1 MGKVIFI
8 TGGARSGK
16 SGFGLSLAEKQGGR
30 LVYIATAQARDP
42 EMAERIR
49 MHKEARGAAWEN
61 VEEPENIA
69 GVVSSTG
76 GGTVIIDC
84 LTLWLSNLLEKSGS
98 DGFEEMVSRKA
109 DSLAGALKNFR
120 GVAIVVSNE
129 LGSGIVPAN
138 ASARAFRDAAGRVNQ
153 IIARAAD
160 EAYLV
165 VSGLPLRLK

>member
-1 MGKVIFI
+1 
-8 TGGARSGK
+8 
-16 SGFGLSLAEKQGGR
+16 SLAEREGGR

-49 MHKEARGAAWEN
+49 RHREARGTIWES

-69 GVVSSTG
+69 EAVSAIG

-84 LTLWLSNLLEKSGS
+84 LTLWLSNLMEKRGS
-98 DGFEEMVSRKA
+98 DGFEETASSEA
-109 DSLAGALKNFR
+109 DSLAGALKSFK

-129 LGSGIVPAN
+129 LGSGIVPLEPA
-138 ASARAFRDAAGRVNQ
+138 ARAFRDAAGRVNQ
-153 IIARAAD
+153 IIAQASD

-165 VSGLPLRLK
+165 ASGLPVRLK

>member
-16 SGFGLSLAEKQGGR
+16 SGFGLCLAEKHGGR
-30 LVYIATAQARDP
+30 LVYIATAQARDR
-42 EMAERIR
+42 EMAERISR
-49 MHKEARGAAWEN
+49 HKEARGAAWES

-69 GVVSSTG
+69 EALHGIE

-84 LTLWLSNLLEKSGS
+84 LTLWLSNLLEKNGS
-98 DGFEEMVSRKA
+98 EGFEEIASGRA

-129 LGSGIVPAN
+129 LGSGIVPADGP
-138 ASARAFRDAAGRVNQ
+138 ARAFRDAAGRVNQ
-153 IIARAAD
+153 IIAQAAD

-165 VSGLPLRLK
+165 ASGLPVRLK

>member
-1 MGKVIFI
+1 MGKVVFI

-49 MHKEARGAAWEN
+49 RHKEARGAAWES

-69 GVVSSTG
+69 EALLSIG

-84 LTLWLSNLLEKSGS
+84 LTLWLSNLLEKNGS
-98 DGFEEMVSRKA
+98 DGFEDVASARA
-109 DSLAGALKNFR
+109 DSLAGALRNFR

-129 LGSGIVPAN
+129 LGSGIVPAD

-160 EAYLV
+160 EAYVV
-165 VSGLPLRLK
+165 VSGLPVRLK